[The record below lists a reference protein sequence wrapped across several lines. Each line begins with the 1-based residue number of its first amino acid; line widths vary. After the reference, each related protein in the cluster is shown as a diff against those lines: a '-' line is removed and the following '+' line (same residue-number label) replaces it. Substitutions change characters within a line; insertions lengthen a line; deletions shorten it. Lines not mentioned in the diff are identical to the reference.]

1 MTKEKLK
8 LNEDKTEAFIFSK
21 SSEVLPVLPVSVLVG
36 DTDLKSLFL
45 KFNNWKTLMPP
56 ALGNDTLL
64 LFSDRLQPLSCFM
77 KGPKF
82 INSFKDVFCKV
93 NREV

>member
-8 LNEDKTEAFIFSK
+8 LNEDKAEAFIFC
-21 SSEVLPVLPVSVLVG
+21 SSEVLPVLRVSVLVG
-36 DTDLKSLFL
+36 DADLKSLFL

-64 LFSDRLQPLSCFM
+64 LFSDRLQPLSCFI
-77 KGPKF
+77 KGPTLSTALRMYSVK
-82 INSFKDVFCKV
+82 
-93 NREV
+93 